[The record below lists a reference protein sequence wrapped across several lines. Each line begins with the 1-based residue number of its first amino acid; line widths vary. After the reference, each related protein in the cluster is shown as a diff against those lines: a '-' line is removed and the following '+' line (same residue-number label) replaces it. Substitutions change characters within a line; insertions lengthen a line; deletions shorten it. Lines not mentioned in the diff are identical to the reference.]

1 MYPVVRFI
9 FYVKKWQ
16 KALVFPL
23 HTTMFTVVL
32 MFFLSSLFLH
42 HVDSNCKR
50 MWQRFP
56 LKDLVLV
63 ITWIQ
68 EERMDDRRT
77 NFLHGFGTS
86 LDSFGSKDFL
96 PRWMEK
102 GPKCVNV
109 IQVSFGLN
117 FYWIASLDQKE
128 GMTG

>member
-1 MYPVVRFI
+1 MYVSSCGKVYILCKEVAEGFGLPHST
-9 FYVKKWQ
+9 
-16 KALVFPL
+16 P
-23 HTTMFTVVL
+23 MFTIVL
-32 MFFLSSLFLH
+32 MCFLSSLFLH

-56 LKDLVLV
+56 LKEHVLV

-86 LDSFGSKDFL
+86 LDSFGSKDIL

-102 GPKCVNV
+102 GPKYV
-109 IQVSFGLN
+109 
-117 FYWIASLDQKE
+117 K
-128 GMTG
+128 